1 RGLGVKNVCAQGAIA
16 DATVF
21 DPYEAQ
27 LAELAARAPT
37 WTGIG
42 LVGKLLSVQGDD
54 GALVARIKRAAAGVV
69 AAGLVD
75 GLVASA
81 RLFRSS
87 RVLSSSTATSAEKT
101 AAQEVVTQS
110 QETIQNVADATHTA
124 EGDHVSVRQTPDG
137 QYTLDANTAPHG
149 DVREFVNEASPTF
162 PNRGE
167 AEAQATV
174 INDGLTNAKQAAT
187 GITEDQL
194 AAHRQFAD
202 ELFAAQSP
210 DEIAARA
217 TDANFNLSYYSSQPE
232 VM

>member
-1 RGLGVKNVCAQGAIA
+1 MALARGLGVKNVYAQGAIA

-110 QETIQNVADATHTA
+110 QETIQNVADATHTGSA
-124 EGDHVSVRQTPDG
+124 TPRETGLLGNHPRSRSHV
-137 QYTLDANTAPHG
+137 
-149 DVREFVNEASPTF
+149 ECK
-162 PNRGE
+162 RG
-167 AEAQATV
+167 V
-174 INDGLTNAKQAAT
+174 PSAA
-187 GITEDQL
+187 
-194 AAHRQFAD
+194 
-202 ELFAAQSP
+202 
-210 DEIAARA
+210 
-217 TDANFNLSYYSSQPE
+217 
-232 VM
+232 